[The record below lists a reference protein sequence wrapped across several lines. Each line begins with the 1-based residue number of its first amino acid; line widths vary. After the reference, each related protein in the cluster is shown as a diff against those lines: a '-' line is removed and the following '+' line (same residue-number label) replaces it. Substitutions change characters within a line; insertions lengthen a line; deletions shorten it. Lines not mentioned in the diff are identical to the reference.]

1 MQLMTRNS
9 RQRKSYALVLCREK
23 IKQEA
28 VSISKTLGFGVLK
41 EFCDADARLHGGL
54 QTHNKVDKAQCDV
67 DHDCY
72 TWISSELQQINALQA
87 KLDASNDED
96 EKRALEEDT
105 TGKILWLCWRGLRQ
119 EVGQV
124 PEKVIDRIARDQRVC
139 YQVAK
144 ARGQALHEIIEI
156 FQEALAEP
164 VEDDQAHLRRI
175 MADAEAGTSKYDL
188 LHSVPFFKVIRN

>member
-54 QTHNKVDKAQCDV
+54 H
-67 DHDCY
+67 
-72 TWISSELQQINALQA
+72 SELQQINALQA